1 MTGLFIG
8 NNVVSAKAMFSQNV
22 LLSPKKKK
30 NLKLPTSKAF
40 LQEVTK

>member
-22 LLSPKKKK
+22 LLSPKKK